1 MRSIVT
7 VNRENLTDSMFD
19 IGFIEIMIVSMVA
32 LIVIGPERLPH
43 AARTVGHLLGRLRR
57 YVSSVKN
64 DIQNEIRLDEL
75 KKMHTSIQEATDSIE
90 NSVRQEID
98 QLKSITETDNT
109 TNPPSPAPI
118 ETSADAKSQANTA
131 NSSNKSQKQTSNP
144 EEQQHHVTKNENR

>member
-1 MRSIVT
+1 
-7 VNRENLTDSMFD
+7 MFD

-43 AARTVGHLLGRLRR
+43 VARTAGHLLGRLRR

-75 KKMHTSIQEATDSIE
+75 KNMHTSIKETTDSIE

-98 QLKSITETDNT
+98 QLKSMTETDNAAT
-109 TNPPSPAPI
+109 PSSPTPN
-118 ETSADAKSQANTA
+118 ETSADKKSQTSTTDLPNKPQSQPA
-131 NSSNKSQKQTSNP
+131 NS
-144 EEQQHHVTKNENR
+144 EEQQHHVANSENK